1 MIEQGTTRTSE
12 PFDADGIHRELLR
25 AARLCHPDWETAGR
39 LTFRPPLPSWS
50 IWRDTVFRPV
60 LYPAFTAAFAAFTQ
74 GHRREL
80 ARSDAALNTALPPEL
95 AEASRRAGQ
104 RLLSGYTVPNAEK
117 LWASYRD
124 RVAAEEA
131 PGHFAVALAV
141 RAAAFHLPQPLAIST
156 LLFLEARGANPDGL
170 PGEWTEMVA
179 AAQPKESA
187 PQLRAA

>member
-1 MIEQGTTRTSE
+1 MIEQGKTRTSE

-39 LTFRPPLPSWS
+39 LTFRPPLQNWT
-50 IWRDTVFRPV
+50 IWRDTVFLPV
-60 LYPAFTAAFAAFTQ
+60 LYPAFVAAFAAFTQ

-80 ARSDAALNTALPPEL
+80 AQTDAALNTALPSGI

-104 RLLSGYTVPNAEK
+104 RLLSDYTVPNAEK

-124 RVAAEEA
+124 RVSAGEA
-131 PGHFAVALAV
+131 PGHFVVALAV
-141 RAAAFHLPQPLAIST
+141 RAAAFHLPQPLAAST
-156 LLFLEARGANPDGL
+156 LLLFEARGGNPDSL
-170 PGEWTEMVA
+170 PGEWTEMIA

-187 PQLRAA
+187 PHLRAA

>member
-1 MIEQGTTRTSE
+1 MIEQGKNRTSE

-39 LTFRPPLPSWS
+39 LTFRLPSQNWT
-50 IWRDTVFRPV
+50 IWRDTVFLPV
-60 LYPAFTAAFAAFTQ
+60 LYPAFAAAFSAFTQ
-74 GHRREL
+74 SHRREL
-80 ARSDAALNTALPPEL
+80 AQADAALDSALSPSL

-117 LWASYRD
+117 LWTSYRD
-124 RVAAEEA
+124 RVTAGEA

-141 RAAAFHLPQPLAIST
+141 RAAAFHLPQPLALST
-156 LLFLEARGANPDGL
+156 LLFLEARGGNPDSL
-170 PGEWTEMVA
+170 PGEWTEMIA